1 MSCNKAC
8 IYFPRYKAV
17 IQYCTAQEFKSRSG
31 PVAGYTALWPGLM
44 VTAHRE
50 VPMVHHCEVHGLI
63 FKQQQAYLKRH
74 FKFEQMQ
81 TLAFSERSFMICL
94 VICLFVKKKKKNSEI
109 VLSACGKFGG

>member
-1 MSCNKAC
+1 MSCNKAS

-17 IQYCTAQEFKSRSG
+17 IQYCAAQEFKSRSG

-50 VPMVHHCEVHGLI
+50 VPMVHHCEAHGLI
-63 FKQQQAYLKRH
+63 FKQQQAHLKRH

-81 TLAFSERSFMICL
+81 TLAFNERSLMICL
-94 VICLFVKKKKKNSEI
+94 VICLFVEKEKK
-109 VLSACGKFGG
+109 LL